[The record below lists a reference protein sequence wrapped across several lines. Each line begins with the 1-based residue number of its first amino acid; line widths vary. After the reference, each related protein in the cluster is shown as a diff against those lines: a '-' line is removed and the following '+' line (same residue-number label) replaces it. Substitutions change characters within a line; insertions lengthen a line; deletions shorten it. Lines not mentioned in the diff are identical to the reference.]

1 MNHVFT
7 PFQWGKMTLSNRL
20 VMAPMCMY
28 SANEE
33 GDVQPFH
40 LAHYTARAYGGVGLV
55 IVEATA
61 VEARGRISINDLGIY
76 SDQHLAGLHQL
87 VANVHAAGTPI
98 AIQLAHAGR
107 KSGDLS
113 QPSIAPSAIP
123 FTLEQRMPNAMSH
136 QDIQDVIYAFGK
148 AAHRA
153 QQVGFDGVE
162 IHGAHG
168 YLINQFL
175 SPISNQRTDDYG
187 GSLDNRVR
195 FLKDILHEVHRYFH
209 GTIWVRLSV
218 EEYVEGSHHVDDT
231 LRVLELIRSL
241 IVGVNVSSGGIAPSA
256 PKVFPGYQ
264 LPFAKAIEAIGIP
277 TIGGGLITTP
287 EQIENAL
294 EEGVSLIYL
303 GRPLLLNPYFV
314 LQLTKTYQPE
324 KVLKAYRRG

>member
-76 SDQHLAGLHQL
+76 ADQHLAGLHQL

-123 FTLEQRMPNAMSH
+123 FT
-136 QDIQDVIYAFGK
+136 
-148 AAHRA
+148 
-153 QQVGFDGVE
+153 VE
-162 IHGAHG
+162 WRKFR
-168 YLINQFL
+168 Q
-175 SPISNQRTDDYG
+175 S
-187 GSLDNRVR
+187 GSI
-195 FLKDILHEVHRYFH
+195 FKRYSSRSSSLFS
-209 GTIWVRLSV
+209 WYDL
-218 EEYVEGSHHVDDT
+218 GSFVC
-231 LRVLELIRSL
+231 RRIR
-241 IVGVNVSSGGIAPSA
+241 
-256 PKVFPGYQ
+256 
-264 LPFAKAIEAIGIP
+264 
-277 TIGGGLITTP
+277 
-287 EQIENAL
+287 
-294 EEGVSLIYL
+294 
-303 GRPLLLNPYFV
+303 
-314 LQLTKTYQPE
+314 
-324 KVLKAYRRG
+324 